1 MFTQSL
7 RALFLF
13 SLLGSS
19 CVAQDIKVRLLDCRT
34 GSAYADK
41 TVRLGF
47 FHPEGTPEIPD
58 LKAQTTAGGTVVFH
72 FSENLP
78 SQFIVLPG
86 TGKDLYP
93 CSTLLPIDLR
103 EVTSKGIVSRCS
115 KTVQGCRC
123 KFGQAVAEV
132 HSDPG
137 ELVIF
142 VRPITRGERVRWS
155 IWND

>member
-1 MFTQSL
+1 MFTQLL
-7 RALFLF
+7 RVLLLF
-13 SLLGSS
+13 SLLGGSA
-19 CVAQDIKVRLLDCRT
+19 AQDIKVRLLDCRT
-34 GSAYADK
+34 GSAYTDK
-41 TVRLGF
+41 MVRLGF
-47 FHPEGTPEIPD
+47 FHPQGTPEIPD
-58 LKAQTTAGGTVVFH
+58 LKAQTAADGTAVFH
-72 FSENLP
+72 FSEKLP

-103 EVTSKGIVSRCS
+103 EVISKGIISRCS

-123 KFGQAVAEV
+123 KFGKAVAEV